1 MTLRANGIHAGYGNA
16 EVLHGI
22 DLEVGPGQALAIV
35 GANGAGKTT
44 LVSTIAGLRP
54 VTSGSITLNGVDIT
68 STSPDRRVESG
79 LALSP
84 EGRRILA
91 TLTVEENLILG
102 GTTIERRRGAR
113 REVRE
118 LLAEMYERF
127 PILRQRRTNP
137 GGALSG
143 GQQQLL
149 AIARALMS
157 KPQVLML
164 DEPSLGLAPQVISE
178 VYSQLRQLRSE
189 GRAIVL
195 VEEGARRA
203 LAFADHAIVL
213 AKGAVVLQG
222 TVADLAVHPELESAY
237 LGASVKPTSIDEGK
251 RKN

>member
-1 MTLRANGIHAGYGNA
+1 MTLRANSIVAGYGNA

-22 DLEVGPGQALAIV
+22 DLEVAPGQALAIV

-44 LVSTIAGLRP
+44 LVSAIAGLRP
-54 VTSGSITLNGVDIT
+54 LTSGSVTLNGVDV
-68 STSPDRRVESG
+68 SANSPDRRVESG
-79 LALSP
+79 LVLCP

-91 TLTVEENLILG
+91 TLSVEENLILG

-113 REVRE
+113 RETRE

-127 PILRQRRTNP
+127 PILLQRRNNP

-149 AIARALMS
+149 AIGRALMS
-157 KPQVLML
+157 KPKVLML

-178 VYSQLRQLRSE
+178 VYSQLRELRKE

-213 AKGAVVLQG
+213 AKGSVVL
-222 TVADLAVHPELESAY
+222 
-237 LGASVKPTSIDEGK
+237 
-251 RKN
+251 

>member
-1 MTLRANGIHAGYGNA
+1 MKLRAHGIHAGYGNA

-54 VTSGSITLNGVDIT
+54 VTSGSVTLDGIDVT
-68 STSPDRRVESG
+68 SLSPDRRVESG
-79 LALSP
+79 LVLCP

-102 GTTIERRRGAR
+102 GTTVERRRGAR

-118 LLAEMYERF
+118 LLAEMYQRF
-127 PILRQRRTNP
+127 PILQQRRNNP

-157 KPQVLML
+157 KPKVLML

-213 AKGAVVLQG
+213 AKGSVVLQG
-222 TVADLAVHPELESAY
+222 TVAELAVHPELESAY
-237 LGASVKPTSIDEGK
+237 LGASVKPASTDEGK
-251 RKN
+251 RKS